1 MTGFF
6 SGVSGH
12 QGAFRS
18 AFLLR
23 AGLAKE
29 GFIATG
35 VVISVVIDLS
45 RLAVYWRQILA
56 AELSDSIALLI
67 ATTLSALLGAF
78 LGNRLLQKIAL
89 RLIETIVSIMLLLI
103 AVALAGGLSSRPTT
117 RL

>member
-1 MTGFF
+1 
-6 SGVSGH
+6 V
-12 QGAFRS
+12 
-18 AFLLR
+18 

-56 AELSDSIALLI
+56 AKLSDSVSLLI
-67 ATTLSALLGAF
+67 AATLSAFLGAF
-78 LGNRLLQKIAL
+78 LGNRLLQKITL